1 MKHLG
6 DIRDKLNSL
15 IRDSFVDTTEYKF
28 LHHYTDLDSAKS
40 IIEKGQFWVSD
51 AFTTNDV
58 NEIVHIRNVIKK
70 VLLNNFQNRSAEIED
85 ICLTYF
91 DRACELIKKNTF
103 ILCFSLTKDSK
114 PLWKDYAKRDSKIG
128 VCMRFDFNTIK
139 PNLLLELEV
148 QKRVFMDAN
157 EHDVEVTLKVLD
169 HRVFYSSKE
178 KEDKI
183 KEYLELV
190 ADVLERI
197 DLDSFNTQL
206 YEEELGLLCEIFTDI
221 LLFSFI
227 SKDSSW
233 KDEEEY
239 RMVFIFPDVSQCDS
253 LLKIRKRGTLD
264 IRYVS
269 LSMKTNNT
277 FSLSRIYVKSRND
290 VKYVKKS
297 VKRYIAE
304 DVKVKG
310 I

>member
-1 MKHLG
+1 MKQLC
-6 DIRDKLNSL
+6 DIRGRLNSL

-28 LHHYTDLDSAKS
+28 LYHYTDLDSAKS

-58 NEIVHIRNVIKK
+58 NEIVHVRNVIQK

-85 ICLTYF
+85 ICLSLF

-114 PLWKDYAKRDSKIG
+114 PLWNDYAKRDSKIG
-128 VCMRFDFNTIK
+128 VCLRFDFNTIK
-139 PNLLLELEV
+139 PNLLLELEA
-148 QKRVFMDAN
+148 QKRMFMDAN
-157 EHDVEVTLKVLD
+157 EHDIEVTLKVLD
-169 HRVFYSSKE
+169 HKVTYSSKE
-178 KEDKI
+178 KEAKVR
-183 KEYLELV
+183 EYLELV
-190 ADVLERI
+190 ADVLDRI
-197 DLDSFNTQL
+197 NLDSLNTQL
-206 YEEELGLLCEIFTDI
+206 YEEELDLLCEIFTDI
-221 LLFSFI
+221 LLYSFI

-233 KDEEEY
+233 INEEEY

-269 LSMKTNNT
+269 LNMKTNNT

-290 VKYVKKS
+290 IRYVKKS

-304 DVKVKG
+304 DVKVKE

>member
-1 MKHLG
+1 MKQLC
-6 DIRDKLNSL
+6 DIRGRLNSL

-28 LHHYTDLDSAKS
+28 LYHYTDLDSAKS
-40 IIEKGQFWVSD
+40 IIENGQFWVSD

-58 NEIVHIRNVIKK
+58 NEIVHVRNVIQK
-70 VLLNNFQNRSAEIED
+70 VLLNNFQNRSAEIDD
-85 ICLTYF
+85 ICLSFF

-114 PLWKDYAKRDSKIG
+114 PLWNDYAKRDSKIG
-128 VCMRFDFNTIK
+128 VCLRFDFNTIK
-139 PNLLLELEV
+139 PNLLLELEA
-148 QKRVFMDAN
+148 QKRMFMDAN
-157 EHDVEVTLKVLD
+157 EHDIEVTLKVLD
-169 HRVFYSSKE
+169 HKVTYSSKA
-178 KEDKI
+178 KEAKI
-183 KEYLELV
+183 REYLELV

-197 DLDSFNTQL
+197 NLDSFNTQL
-206 YEEELGLLCEIFTDI
+206 YKEELDLLCEIFTDI
-221 LLFSFI
+221 LLYSFI

-233 KDEEEY
+233 KNEEEY

-269 LSMKTNNT
+269 LNMKTNNT
-277 FSLSRIYVKSRND
+277 FSLSRIYVNSRND
-290 VKYVKKS
+290 IRYVNKS

-304 DVKVKG
+304 DVKVKE